1 MNRILFLLCISVA
14 ALCGCVN
21 VTNLTDHLAK
31 DNAAYSVEIRR
42 PLGHRI
48 TITRVAPILGT
59 SSKATVAGEVSVSP
73 PDGTKVQVSYLVPHP
88 QMQQTNQPPAIK
100 QP

>member
-1 MNRILFLLCISVA
+1 MKKKTLTVLLA
-14 ALCGCVN
+14 AAASFTGCVN

-42 PLGHRI
+42 PFGHRI

-73 PDGTKVQVSYLVPHP
+73 PEGTKVNVSYLVPHP
-88 QMQQTNQPPAIK
+88 GMQKTNEPAIK